1 MPPRSKRSAAVE
13 EAAPEPAPRRS
24 SRRLG
29 SLPGRR
35 TSARRRKSR
44 CSPRHHEAPA
54 RFATGEFVVGVE
66 AQQAN
71 PKAKAET
78 KQAGATHAHTAHTHT
93 RARVYERACTE
104 RCMHGHTDD
113 SPTSLP
119 VRHPLA
125 HTPTPTDQPR
135 THTHGPATCDRCH
148 GASASCTSNPRTGN
162 WEKVSPRLS
171 VAPRYVCLGD
181 GADSQ
186 PLPHRSQVTAEIS
199 RDPSPPI
206 LPSSRHYCVPVH
218 VDRATFRM
226 SARACVSRGEV
237 SDLQ

>member
-1 MPPRSKRSAAVE
+1 MYKLLDQPTDRPTAKTRSTRPSCSSCEIPLYAATPHLCGSAFTTHKTANMPPRSKRSAAVE

-113 SPTSLP
+113 APARPPVCPSVTLSHTRRLPPTNRARTRMVLP
-119 VRHPLA
+119 PVTGAMEPARRA
-125 HTPTPTDQPR
+125 HR
-135 THTHGPATCDRCH
+135 IHEPAT
-148 GASASCTSNPRTGN
+148 G
-162 WEKVSPRLS
+162 KKL
-171 VAPRYVCLGD
+171 
-181 GADSQ
+181 
-186 PLPHRSQVTAEIS
+186 
-199 RDPSPPI
+199 
-206 LPSSRHYCVPVH
+206 VP
-218 VDRATFRM
+218 
-226 SARACVSRGEV
+226 G
-237 SDLQ
+237 